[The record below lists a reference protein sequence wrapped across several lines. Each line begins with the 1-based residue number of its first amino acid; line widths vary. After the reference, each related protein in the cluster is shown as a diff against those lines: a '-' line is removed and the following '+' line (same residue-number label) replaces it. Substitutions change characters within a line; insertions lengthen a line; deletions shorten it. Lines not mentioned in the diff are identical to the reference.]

1 MTELNEVVVAEFRAN
16 AGVVIDAMGGHFKDI
31 HLLLLHHTGRRSGRE
46 YVTPLLYVE
55 DGDNYV
61 LVGSNGGA
69 DKEPAW
75 VANVAAMPGVVIE
88 AGGRTLTVKP
98 TIVRE
103 GPEWDHLHAAA
114 VAYWPDLLEYQ
125 THTDRTFP
133 LIVLEPAAIQASR
146 GGTKGNARP

>member
-61 LVGSNGGA
+61 LVGSNGVYQLA
-69 DKEPAW
+69 PACA
-75 VANVAAMPGVVIE
+75 ANVASMAGEVIE
-88 AGGRTLTVKP
+88 VRGRSIIRSEP
-98 TIVRE
+98 TSCAKARNGIACMQRRWPI
-103 GPEWDHLHAAA
+103 GPISSN
-114 VAYWPDLLEYQ
+114 
-125 THTDRTFP
+125 T
-133 LIVLEPAAIQASR
+133 
-146 GGTKGNARP
+146 RPTPTALFR